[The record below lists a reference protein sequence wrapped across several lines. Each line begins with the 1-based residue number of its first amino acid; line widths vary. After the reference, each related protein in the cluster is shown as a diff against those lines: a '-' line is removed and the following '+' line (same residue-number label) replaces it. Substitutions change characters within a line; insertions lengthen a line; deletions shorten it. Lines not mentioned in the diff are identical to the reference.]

1 MRKDIQNRISRFT
14 REERF
19 LLNKSE
25 MARRFNCDSRTIK
38 RYLDIESGELVPKA
52 SRRQYVSKL
61 DDYKEIIIDKVD
73 KYGATAMAVYTFIR
87 KKGYTGKYSTVAAFV
102 KNHKQ
107 EETHKAT
114 VRFETAPGL
123 QAQLDWKEEL
133 TMVSRYGEVFKI
145 NIFLM
150 VLGYSRLK
158 YICLTTNRN
167 QNTLFSCMNKAF
179 EYFKGIP
186 HEILFDN
193 MKTVVDH
200 SKSSFTKTVLNSTFK
215 HYSEDANFKTI
226 TCRPYRPQTKGKAE
240 ALARL
245 MNRLVVYNEEFL
257 DYYELEKIVE
267 DFREEIN
274 TEVSQATNEVPFE
287 RFKKE
292 TEYLKPIPP
301 NNLLSSYVSREKEY
315 TVSKESMVRYEGQK
329 YSVPT
334 KYIGKKMT
342 VTSMSDGSVTIYY
355 NNDFVVCHSRS
366 DKVYH
371 YKKEHMQEILKS
383 DACRH
388 MGDMEIEHFINEN
401 MSMMDIYLGD

>member
-1 MRKDIQNRISRFT
+1 MRKDIQNHISRFT
-14 REERF
+14 REERC

-25 MARRFNCDSRTIK
+25 MARRFNCDPRTIH
-38 RYLDIESGELVPKA
+38 RYLEIESGELVPKP
-52 SRRQYVSKL
+52 SNRKYISKL

-73 KYGATAMAVYTFIR
+73 KYGATAMAAFKFIQ
-87 KKGYTGKYSTVAAFV
+87 KKGYNGKYSTVAAFV
-102 KNHKQ
+102 KKHKQ
-107 EETHKAT
+107 DQVHKAT

-123 QAQLDWKEEL
+123 QAQVDWKEEV
-133 TMVSRYGEVFKI
+133 MMISRYGEVFKI

-167 QNTLFSCMNKAF
+167 QNTLFSCMIKAF
-179 EYFKGIP
+179 DYFRGIP

-200 SKSSFTKTVLNSTFK
+200 SKSTFAKTVLNSTFK
-215 HYSEDANFKTI
+215 HFSDDATFKPI

-245 MNRLVVYNEEFL
+245 MNRLVVYNEEFS

-274 TEVSQATNEVPFE
+274 AEVSQGTGEVPFI

-301 NNLLSSYVSREKEY
+301 NNLLLSYVSREKEY

-342 VTSMSDGSVTIYY
+342 VTSLSDGSVTFYY

-366 DKVYH
+366 DKVYN
-371 YKKEHMQEILKS
+371 YKRDHMHEILKS
-383 DACRH
+383 DACRY
-388 MGDMEIEHFINEN
+388 MQDLEIDKFIEEN
-401 MSMMDIYLGD
+401 MSIMDIYLGE